1 MAWQRMPRQA
11 VWQVFVFKNP
21 EGARSATAR
30 SFPNTPRG
38 PKVARRQFDVNYP
51 PERAGPRR
59 SPKAAIQALEAMRN
73 GS

>member
-30 SFPNTPRG
+30 SFPNTPTRIR
-38 PKVARRQFDVNYP
+38 VARRQFDVNCLLSATH
-51 PERAGPRR
+51 R
-59 SPKAAIQALEAMRN
+59 
-73 GS
+73 